1 MKTKKMLAILV
12 LALVVMVCA
21 PAKSVE
27 QLVRDFIVA
36 PGESV
41 SAGDVV
47 VLINNKVRAG
57 SPEPAPSPEYVF
69 NGATT
74 CDISIARLSET
85 KLVVAYRDAGNAD
98 YGMAVVGEV
107 AGNSITFGSEYL
119 FKGAGCYDIS
129 VAPLSET
136 KFVVAYRDAGNTDYG
151 TAAVGE
157 VVGNS
162 ISFGWEYV
170 FNSESTY
177 DISVAGLSETEFAVA
192 YRDAGNADYG
202 TAIVG
207 EVASSSITFGSE
219 YLFKSASTSDI
230 SVAALSET
238 RFVVA
243 CQDDETRDGMAL
255 LGEVTGSSIA
265 FGTES
270 VFSGYARDISA
281 VCLSETTFV
290 IVFREPGY
298 PPGFDIW
305 EGEALVGEV
314 SGSSITFG
322 LKYSFDSP
330 RTFDISAA
338 GLSQTKFA
346 VARYYGNN
354 GVTAIVG
361 SVWGNLIT
369 FGLESFFNRATSTPE
384 IVAAHLSETRFVVA
398 YQDAGNA
405 GHGTA
410 VVSDIGGVALG
421 VADAAASEGQ
431 SVPVI
436 IHGISAHHSML
447 AQGMIYYVQPDWSLT
462 PEPTGIRVG
471 VAISPTELLVDVER

>member
-1 MKTKKMLAILV
+1 
-12 LALVVMVCA
+12 MVCA
-21 PAKSVE
+21 SAKSVE
-27 QLVRDFIVA
+27 QLIRDFVVA

-57 SPEPAPSPEYVF
+57 SPEPATSSEYVF

-74 CDISIARLSET
+74 FDISIARLSET
-85 KLVVAYRDAGNAD
+85 KFVVAYRDAGNAD
-98 YGMAVVGEV
+98 YGTAVVGEV

-119 FKGAGCYDIS
+119 FKGASCYDIS
-129 VAPLSET
+129 VAFLSET

-151 TAAVGE
+151 KAVVGE

-170 FNSESTY
+170 FNSASTY
-177 DISVAGLSETEFAVA
+177 DISVAGLSETEFVVA

-207 EVASSSITFGSE
+207 EVTWSSITFGSE
-219 YLFKSASTSDI
+219 YLFKGASTSDI

-243 CQDDETRDGMAL
+243 CRDDETRGGMAL
-255 LGEVTGSSIA
+255 LGEVTGSSIT

-270 VFSGYARDISA
+270 IFKGYARDISV
-281 VCLSETTFV
+281 VCFSETKFV
-290 IVFREPGY
+290 IVCRIPGY

-305 EGEALVGEV
+305 WGEAVVGEV

-322 LKYSFDSP
+322 SWYRFFDEHSLLDVCA
-330 RTFDISAA
+330 T

-346 VARYYGNN
+346 VACWGYNCGK
-354 GVTAIVG
+354 AIVG
-361 SVWGNLIT
+361 RVWGSLIA
-369 FGLESFFNRATSTPE
+369 FGLESFVNSAAGTPE
-384 IVAAHLSETRFVVA
+384 IVAARLSETRFVVA

-405 GHGTA
+405 DYGTA

-421 VADAAASEGQ
+421 VADAAASEDQ

-436 IHGISAHHSML
+436 IHGISAHHSTLVPGML
-447 AQGMIYYVQPDWSLT
+447 YYVQPDWSLT
-462 PEPTGIRVG
+462 PEATGIRIG